1 MSILTTCIGAY
12 PKPDYLA
19 LPDWF
24 NSPEGVDTVNPTE
37 LWQKAFDALGD
48 DAEQIL
54 HRAVEDVVG
63 QQISA
68 GIDVPT
74 DGEVS
79 RENYIHY
86 QCRYIEGIDF
96 SKLTNKVLRD
106 GAYAANLPTI
116 VMPVK
121 AREPFLYKDWQRAQ
135 NCAAKLGDRSVKIT
149 LPGPMTIGDTT
160 ADDYYENPQKR
171 GAAIA
176 AALNSEV
183 LSLAKAGCQ
192 HIQIDEPVFARYP
205 ENALAFG
212 FENLERAFHG
222 CPSSVTRTVH
232 MCCGYPGSLDDEDY
246 PKADHNAYFA
256 MADAIEQSSINA
268 ISLEDAHRYNDLS
281 LLEHF
286 VTTRV
291 IFGAVAIAKSK
302 VEPVEEIRARL
313 LLALEHIDAERLIAA
328 PDCGLGLLGW
338 TLAREKLNN
347 LCEAAR
353 LV

>member
-1 MSILTTCIGAY
+1 MPILTTCIGAY

-24 NSPEGVDTVNPTE
+24 NSPEGVDTENPTE

-48 DAEQIL
+48 NAEKIL
-54 HRAVEDVVG
+54 QQAVQDVVG
-63 QQISA
+63 QQIDA
-68 GIDVPT
+68 GIDIPN
-74 DGEVS
+74 DGEVP

-86 QCRYIEGIDF
+86 QCRHIEGIDF

-106 GAYAANLPTI
+106 GAYEANLPTI

-121 AREPFLYKDWQRAQ
+121 ARAPFLYKDWQRAQ
-135 NCAAKLGDRSVKIT
+135 NCAEKLGSKSVKIT

-160 ADDYYENPQKR
+160 ADDYYENPAKR
-171 GAAIA
+171 GAALAVAI
-176 AALNSEV
+176 NSEV

-205 ENALAFG
+205 ADALAFG

-232 MCCGYPGSLDDEDY
+232 ICCGYPRSLDDENY
-246 PKADHNAYFA
+246 PKANHEAYFD
-256 MADAIEQSSINA
+256 MTDAIEQSSIDA

-281 LLEHF
+281 LLELF
-286 VTTRV
+286 VTTTV
-291 IFGAVAIAKSK
+291 IFGSVAIAKSK
-302 VEPVEEIRARL
+302 VESVEEIRARL
-313 LLALEHIDAERLIAA
+313 LAALDHIDANRLIAA

-338 TLAREKLNN
+338 TLAKEKLNN

>member
-1 MSILTTCIGAY
+1 MPILTTCIGAY

-24 NSPEGVDTVNPTE
+24 NSPEGVDTGNPTE

-54 HRAVEDVVG
+54 QRAVEDVVA
-63 QQISA
+63 QQIAA
-68 GIDVPT
+68 GIDIPT
-74 DGEVS
+74 DGEVP

-86 QCRYIEGIDF
+86 QCRHIEGIDF
-96 SKLTNKVLRD
+96 STLTNKVLRD
-106 GAYAANLPTI
+106 GAYEANLPTI

-121 AREPFLYKDWQRAQ
+121 ARAPFLYKDWQRAQ
-135 NCAAKLGDRSVKIT
+135 KCAEKLGKKSVKIT
-149 LPGPMTIGDTT
+149 LPGPMTMGDTT
-160 ADDYYENPQKR
+160 ADNYYDNPSKR
-171 GAAIA
+171 GADLANAI
-176 AALNSEV
+176 NSEV
-183 LSLAKAGCQ
+183 LALAKAGCQ

-205 ENALAFG
+205 DDALAFG

-222 CPSSVTRTVH
+222 CPASVTRTVH
-232 MCCGYPGSLDDEDY
+232 MCCGYPASLDDENY
-246 PKADHNAYFA
+246 PKADHNVYFA
-256 MADAIEQSSINA
+256 MADAIEQSSIDA

-286 VTTRV
+286 VTTTV

-302 VEPVEEIRARL
+302 VESVEEIRARL